1 MATKK
6 PTNTNIIKQPTQ
18 EELALAKRQEQF
30 AAIRSMTMKQ
40 LNKSLQTTPS
50 VLSRF
55 DSKQV
60 ATFLQNPQK
69 YEKQLRQ
76 LSNYLYNVNAQYK
89 MLIRHMATLPIYAY
103 DLELIGSA
111 DSYAPDKIK
120 KAYLKTSQY
129 VDKLNLSHEMS
140 KMLKIAF
147 KEDVFF
153 GYEHESKDSYFIQK
167 LDADYCQIG
176 SSIEDGVLNFAFDF
190 SYFDKFKNDL
200 ALYPEEFRSKHQI
213 YENNKQTNRWQE
225 LDSNKAVCFKINE
238 ELSYVLPPFNT
249 VFESVF
255 DLDEYKKLKK
265 ARAKMDNFL
274 LLVQKIPM
282 NEKSTDMDAFLLD
295 LTLANKFHEN
305 TSSNLPEGVGLTTSP
320 MSFSAISLDKKQT
333 NADSVNEAVREVFTD
348 AGISQYLFNSEKNT
362 SVGISKSITSDE
374 QILFDVLRQIER
386 WLNRKLKKQSGII
399 KFQVSLLDI
408 TRFSK
413 GEEHDRLLKAAQFG
427 SPNIMRIGATLGMS
441 PNQLYNKA
449 IIENNILDLHSIIKP
464 LQSSHTTAGDEKGGA
479 PNAPDNK
486 KADSTQVNQ
495 DNAED

>member
-1 MATKK
+1 MTTNK
-6 PTNTNIIKQPTQ
+6 PTP
-18 EELALAKRQEQF
+18 EELAFAKRQEQY

-40 LNKSLQTTPS
+40 LNKSFQTTPS

-69 YEKQLRQ
+69 HEKQLRQ

-89 MLIRHMATLPIYAY
+89 MLIRHMATLPMYSY
-103 DLELIGSA
+103 DLELIGSVNN
-111 DSYAPDKIK
+111 YAPKK
-120 KAYLKTSQY
+120 VQKAYLETSQY

-190 SYFDKFKNDL
+190 SYFEKYQNEL
-200 ALYPEEFRSKHQI
+200 AMFPEEFRAKYQM
-213 YENNKQTNRWQE
+213 YEANKLEKRWQE

-238 ELSYVLPPFNT
+238 ELPYVLPPFNT
-249 VFESVF
+249 IFESVF

-265 ARAKMDNFL
+265 AKAKMENFL

-282 NEKSTDMDAFLLD
+282 NDKATDMDAFLID
-295 LTLANKFHEN
+295 PILANQFHAN
-305 TSSNLPEGVGLTTSP
+305 TAANLNDGIGLTTTP
-320 MSFSAISLDKKQT
+320 MSIEAISLDKK
-333 NADSVNEAVREVFTD
+333 NNGSDSVSEATREIFTD
-348 AGISQYLFNSEKNT
+348 SSISQYLFNSEKNT
-362 SVGISKSITSDE
+362 SVGISKSIQADE
-374 QILFDVLRQIER
+374 QIIFDIMRQIER
-386 WLNRKLKKQSGII
+386 WLNRKLKKQSGVI

-408 TRFSK
+408 THFSK
-413 GEEHDRLLKAAQFG
+413 GEEHDRLLKSAQFG

-449 IIENNILDLHSIIKP
+449 VIENNILDLHNIIKP
-464 LQSSHTTAGDEKGGA
+464 LQSSHTTAGGDEGGA
-479 PNAPDNK
+479 PKVSDSK

-495 DNAED
+495 DNSEE